1 MTETNKIDERCECCS
16 QRLYKP
22 AVLSKGYAKMLVI
35 ISEFIEKKGV
45 NVVHPEKEL
54 FKLGLFSVAQRV
66 NMTVLGDH
74 GLVAKHESHGN
85 WVLTRKG
92 VDFLN
97 GSEIWKVA
105 AVEKATKRTVGHI
118 EKEGKTTLKK
128 LLGKN
133 APYWQGLGFTIE
145 SGRVIRASEI

>member
-1 MTETNKIDERCECCS
+1 
-16 QRLYKP
+16 
-22 AVLSKGYAKMLVI
+22 MLVI